1 MKKLMPILLVIIT
14 LSLGMAAYGQS
25 QPYKEG
31 SVWTVSLIKTNANMN
46 EEYLTQLKTTWI
58 AVHDEAIKQGLIIS
72 YKVLAGSSAN
82 PNDWDI
88 MLLVEYK
95 NLASLEGQDIKWD
108 EIYKKIIGDNEAKKK
123 LNESRISVRTIFGEK
138 FLREISYK

>member
-1 MKKLMPILLVIIT
+1 
-14 LSLGMAAYGQS
+14 MAAYGQS